1 MSHPTHIRPMSHDR
15 QPEIPLLLDPGQA
28 LRPQLYA
35 ITDNGVVTTDVH
47 RTMADALTRL
57 DTLDARFPHHR
68 HGVVPLYLR
77 PAREDSAA

>member
-1 MSHPTHIRPMSHDR
+1 MTHIRPMSHGS
-15 QPEIPLLLDPGQA
+15 QAVIASGQD

-77 PAREDSAA
+77 PAREESAA